1 MNRMRNLSRT
11 SWIVFSLI
19 FGALVIAG
27 LIAFFTSE
35 VGRTITLVCCGGLV
49 LVVVVALVSERG
61 MARRF

>member
-1 MNRMRNLSRT
+1 MNRLRNFSRT

-19 FGALVIAG
+19 FAGLIIAG
-27 LIAFFTSE
+27 LVAFFTSE
-35 VGRTITLVCCGGLV
+35 VGRTIALVCCGGLV